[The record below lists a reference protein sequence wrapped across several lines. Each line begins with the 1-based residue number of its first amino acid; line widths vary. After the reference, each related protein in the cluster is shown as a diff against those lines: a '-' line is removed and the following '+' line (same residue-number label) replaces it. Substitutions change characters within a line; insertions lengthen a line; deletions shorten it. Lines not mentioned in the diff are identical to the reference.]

1 MSAGKWETSPPTGNP
16 PEWLELVKRQV
27 NSLRYGVV
35 QIVVHDARVTVVE
48 KTERVRLAP
57 KNLS

>member
-1 MSAGKWETSPPTGNP
+1 MNATKLETTPPSGLA

-27 NSLRYGVV
+27 NSLRYGAV
-35 QIVVHDARVTVVE
+35 QIVIHDAQVTQLE
-48 KTERVRLAP
+48 KTERLRLAP

>member
-1 MSAGKWETSPPTGNP
+1 MSTTRIASAPLTSDA

-35 QIVVHDARVTVVE
+35 QMVVHDAQVTQVE
-48 KTERVRLAP
+48 KTERGRLAP
-57 KNLS
+57 KN

>member
-1 MSAGKWETSPPTGNP
+1 MSTTRIESVPQASVT

-35 QIVVHDARVTVVE
+35 QIVIHDAQVTQVE